1 MVVAA
6 AVATADGGRA
16 MAYEFLYNPVQTVAL
31 NAPILFG
38 TSIPCT
44 NGNVYHEEQTGNF
57 ILRGVRSNN
66 GGCNCNSFAQY
77 QVTFNGNIAVPT
89 GGTVPAGGIAVALA
103 VNGEP
108 RLTSK
113 AIYVPAA
120 AGDNYGNV
128 TSTAIIKVPRGCC
141 FSLSVNAV
149 PASLD
154 PAVTPAPQ
162 IAVQNA
168 NLTIARIA

>member
-1 MVVAA
+1 
-6 AVATADGGRA
+6 
-16 MAYEFLYNPVQTVAL
+16 MACEFLYNPIQVVAL
-31 NAPILFG
+31 NSPILFD

-44 NGNVYHEEQTGNF
+44 KGYVYHEGNTGNF
-57 ILRGVRSNN
+57 ILKGPATNN
-66 GGCNCNSFAQY
+66 SCCNQFAQY

-89 GGTVPAGGIAVALA
+89 GGIVPDGGIAVALA

-113 AIYVPAA
+113 AIFVPAE

-128 TSTAIIKVPRGCC
+128 TSTAIIKVPRCCC
-141 FSLSVNAV
+141 FSLSVDAV

-168 NLTIARIA
+168 NLTITRIA